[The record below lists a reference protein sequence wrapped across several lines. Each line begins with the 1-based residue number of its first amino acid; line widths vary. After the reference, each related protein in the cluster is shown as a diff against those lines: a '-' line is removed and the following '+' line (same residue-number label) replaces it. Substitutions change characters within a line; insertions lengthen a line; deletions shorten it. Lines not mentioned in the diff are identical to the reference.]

1 MHRPDYIAVHEA
13 LKYIELGMN
22 TGEKSRELS
31 IRGAKCWKWTKAIL
45 NVAVLALI
53 TYLIFA

>member
-13 LKYIELGMN
+13 LKYIELGMS

-45 NVAVLALI
+45 NGALLAFI

>member
-31 IRGAKCWKWTKAIL
+31 IRKAKCWKWTKGIL
-45 NVAVLALI
+45 NGLLLAFI